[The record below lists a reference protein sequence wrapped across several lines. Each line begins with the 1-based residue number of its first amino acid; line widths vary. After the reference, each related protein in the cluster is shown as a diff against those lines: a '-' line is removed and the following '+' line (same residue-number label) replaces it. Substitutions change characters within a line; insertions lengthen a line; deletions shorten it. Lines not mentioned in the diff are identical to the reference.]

1 MTNSTNASA
10 AAATP
15 PEASRILDASGLRCP
30 MPVLRA
36 QRALREMQT
45 GEILL
50 LLSTDNVSEDEVPLF
65 CEQAGHTLL
74 HREQAAGEWRFWIRR
89 G

>member
-1 MTNSTNASA
+1 MR
-10 AAATP
+10 
-15 PEASRILDASGLRCP
+15 PEADHTLDATGLTCP

-36 QRALREMQT
+36 QKQLRAMPQ
-45 GEILL
+45 GQVLL
-50 LLSTDNVSEDEVPLF
+50 LISTDSVSEDEVPLF

-74 HREQAAGEWRFWIRR
+74 HHEAAQGEWRFWIQR